1 MSPDHTSPARAHRQT
16 KRRHTLR
23 HTLFFLILLLFA
35 LPQLHA
41 DDLRLNPVI
50 RGLADGKSYEPGGAN
65 RLFSGA
71 RGNVQDRK
79 NRLKVWAPPPTV
91 SGNIETQSAH
101 ISGSYEYQ
109 THFHNHGWR
118 VHSPF
123 TNTAVRN
130 RRGKGGNV
138 TDGSGANR

>member
-1 MSPDHTSPARAHRQT
+1 MNPDHTSPARAHRQT
-16 KRRHTLR
+16 KRR

-50 RGLADGKSYEPGGAN
+50 RGLANGKSYEPGGAN

-79 NRLKVWAPPPTV
+79 NRLKVRELSAFGIATAFV
-91 SGNIETQSAH
+91 S
-101 ISGSYEYQ
+101 
-109 THFHNHGWR
+109 
-118 VHSPF
+118 
-123 TNTAVRN
+123 
-130 RRGKGGNV
+130 
-138 TDGSGANR
+138 

>member
-1 MSPDHTSPARAHRQT
+1 MNPDHPKHR
-16 KRRHTLR
+16 KAGRRHTLR

-79 NRLKVWAPPPTV
+79 NRLKVR
-91 SGNIETQSAH
+91 ELSAFG
-101 ISGSYEYQ
+101 IA
-109 THFHNHGWR
+109 
-118 VHSPF
+118 
-123 TNTAVRN
+123 TAFVP
-130 RRGKGGNV
+130 
-138 TDGSGANR
+138 

>member
-1 MSPDHTSPARAHRQT
+1 MNPDHTSPARAHRQT

-79 NRLKVWAPPPTV
+79 NRLKPMFRRFFLPQPF
-91 SGNIETQSAH
+91 SGCLRGGRQLLLACAERAH
-101 ISGSYEYQ
+101 
-109 THFHNHGWR
+109 H
-118 VHSPF
+118 
-123 TNTAVRN
+123 
-130 RRGKGGNV
+130 
-138 TDGSGANR
+138 